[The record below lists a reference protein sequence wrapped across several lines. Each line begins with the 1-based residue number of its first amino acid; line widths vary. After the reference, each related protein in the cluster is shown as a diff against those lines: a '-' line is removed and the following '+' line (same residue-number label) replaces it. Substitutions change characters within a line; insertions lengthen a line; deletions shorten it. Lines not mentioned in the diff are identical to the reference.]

1 MLGSDACEFGGQ
13 LLELLRLAVCARAIL
28 ADKDGVTTPLE
39 DEVDEV
45 DLAYRAPEKKTLQEI
60 HQLDQDDESLI
71 KYKRA
76 LLGPIPVAADP
87 SVANV
92 TLTRMTLLCDQAP
105 GPITMD
111 LTGEQGQPGV
121 PRAGGGGLFCR
132 ILPSG
137 EVWGGG
143 TQGSF
148 DIPEGCL
155 ERAGAGVTSLPAGAG
170 DLEALKSQPLVLKE
184 GVEYRVKISFKVTKE
199 IVCGLKYV
207 HHTYWRGLKVDRDV
221 YMMGSYGPRAE
232 EYEFLTPPDEA
243 PRGVLVRGTYHIRAC
258 FTDDDRTEHLSWE
271 WHLRIQKDWED

>member
-111 LTGEQGQPGV
+111 LTG
-121 PRAGGGGLFCR
+121 
-132 ILPSG
+132 
-137 EVWGGG
+137 
-143 TQGSF
+143 
-148 DIPEGCL
+148 
-155 ERAGAGVTSLPAGAG
+155 